1 MEKIRMLSLSKLTRT
16 FYNNLLLYCTKIFIV
31 MSGVVIAPMLLT
43 GSLQLPPILGAVAA
57 ALSDLDNHLKGRVKN
72 IGMILLI
79 FFLASTAVELI
90 FPYPF
95 PFLLLCTFGTAA
107 LIMLGALGDRY
118 ATIAFGTLVLMVYT
132 MLTFE
137 ADRAWYIQPMM
148 LMTGALWYHLISLLF
163 HFIWPAQPMTESLAE
178 CYKDLA
184 RLLELKS
191 RFFDPDEG
199 ESIKEL
205 KLKLSISGKALTAK
219 LDNIRGAII
228 RRLQNEQGQNPFP
241 EILNYYLIAQTIY
254 ERTASVHVEYELLH
268 KKFLYSDL
276 LFRFQRLMMQ
286 QGQTALRISEA
297 ISKQEEYEHPQY
309 LNRLSTRL
317 DETIKRLKKAGN
329 HEKEIFTSLD
339 NLLHN
344 LEQINAL
351 FLKMQSGL
359 AENDLLKTEFNALL
373 PQSTPS
379 LNLKDKVLEFIQ
391 RMKSHLTPESEV
403 FRHAIRMSFVMG
415 AGYLIIW
422 LANIG
427 NIYILNGDEITTRIY
442 WIILTAIFV
451 CQPNSTAT
459 KSRIAK
465 RFSGTVL
472 GVIITIVFLQ
482 FSPSISLQALIV
494 ILSGTLFFIFSA
506 ARYSFAT
513 ALITIMIL
521 IGFNLNDYNFIAP
534 ERLIDTMIGCGLAW
548 IAARYILPDWR
559 YYNLPKTYAK
569 VATENSH
576 YLDQIREQYHAG
588 RSDNLA
594 YLTSRT
600 RASEAD
606 SELSSLFSAL
616 SAANQYDKD
625 HLEQIFN
632 NLCLNNTFLGYLS
645 ALGAHREKIED
656 HEVLAMLDRTTH
668 FIIQTLQ
675 TKQFDQPYYSA
686 LKREIFKLQHQDCCT
701 NSPISTILLQQLT
714 LLLRTLPSYL
724 KALFNA

>member
-1 MEKIRMLSLSKLTRT
+1 MLSLSKLTRT

-31 MSGVVIAPMLLT
+31 MSGVVIAPMLIT

-57 ALSDLDNHLKGRVKN
+57 ALSDLDNHIKGRVKN
-72 IGMILLI
+72 IGLILLI

-90 FPYPF
+90 FPYPLIF
-95 PFLLLCTFGTAA
+95 FLLCVFGTAS

-118 ATIAFGTLVLMVYT
+118 ATIAFGTLVLTVYT

-137 ADRAWYIQPMM
+137 ADRAWYIQPIM
-148 LMTGALWYHLISLLF
+148 LIIGALWYHLISLLF
-163 HFIWPAQPMTESLAE
+163 HFIWPARPMTESLAD

-191 RFFDPDEG
+191 RFFDPDEV

-205 KLKLSISGKALTAK
+205 KLKLSIAGKNLTAK

-228 RRLQNEQGQNPFP
+228 RRLQNERGQNPFP
-241 EILNYYLIAQTIY
+241 EILNYYLVAQTIY
-254 ERTASVHVEYELLH
+254 ERAASVHVEYELLH

-286 QGQTALRISEA
+286 QGQTALKISDA
-297 ISKQEEYEHPQY
+297 INKHEEYEHPQY

-317 DETIKRLKKAGN
+317 NETIERHKKSGN
-329 HEKEIFTSLD
+329 HEREVYRSLD

-359 AENDLLKTEFNALL
+359 ATNELLNTEIQQLL
-373 PQSTPS
+373 PKTPQKIS
-379 LNLKDKVLEFIQ
+379 LKDRLLEIYQ
-391 RMKSHLTPESEV
+391 RIMSHLTPESEV
-403 FRHAIRMSFVMG
+403 FRHAVRMSFVMG

-422 LANIG
+422 IANIG
-427 NIYILNGDEITTRIY
+427 NIYLLNGDEITTRIY

-459 KSRIAK
+459 KTRITK

-472 GVIITIVFLQ
+472 GVIVTILFLQ
-482 FSPSISLQALIV
+482 FSPSVSLQALIV

-506 ARYSFAT
+506 AQYSFAT

-534 ERLIDTMIGCGLAW
+534 ERLIDTMIGCALAW

-559 YYNLPKTYAK
+559 YHNVLKTYDK
-569 VATENSH
+569 VALQNSR
-576 YLDQIREQYHAG
+576 YLKEINEQYHLG
-588 RSDNLA
+588 RSDHLA

-600 RASEAD
+600 LASEAD
-606 SELSSLFSAL
+606 SELSSLFSSL
-616 SAANQYDKD
+616 SASNQHDKAT
-625 HLEQIFN
+625 LEEIFN

-645 ALGAHREKIED
+645 ALGAHREKVED
-656 HEVLAMLDRTTH
+656 KEVLVLFDKTAN
-668 FIIQTLQ
+668 FIIKTLQ
-675 TKQFDQPYYSA
+675 TKQFDRPYYSA
-686 LKREIFKLQHQDCCT
+686 LKREIYQLQHHESCT
-701 NSPISTILLQQLT
+701 QNSVSTILLQQLM

>member
-1 MEKIRMLSLSKLTRT
+1 MNKMKMLSLSNFTRT

-31 MSGVVIAPMLLT
+31 MSGVVIAPMLIT

-57 ALSDLDNHLKGRVKN
+57 ALSDLDNHLKARIKN
-72 IGMILLI
+72 IGLILLI
-79 FFLASTAVELI
+79 FFLAATAVELI
-90 FPYPF
+90 FPHPF
-95 PFLLLCTFGTAA
+95 IFFLLCVFGTAS

-137 ADRAWYIQPMM
+137 VDRAWYIQPLM
-148 LMTGALWYHLISLLF
+148 LMTGVLWYHLISLLF
-163 HFIWPAQPMTESLAE
+163 HFIWPARPMTESLAD

-205 KLKLSISGKALTAK
+205 KLKLSIAGKTLTTK

-228 RRLQNEQGQNPFP
+228 RRLQNERGQNPFP
-241 EILNYYLIAQTIY
+241 EILNYYLVAQTIY
-254 ERTASVHVEYELLH
+254 ERAASVHVEYELLH

-286 QGQTALRISEA
+286 QGQTALKISEA
-297 ISKQEEYEHPQY
+297 INKHEEYAHPQY

-317 DETIKRLKKAGN
+317 DETIQRLKKAGN

-359 AENDLLKTEFNALL
+359 ATKELLNTELNQLL
-373 PQSTPS
+373 PQAPQTLSF
-379 LNLKDKVLEFIQ
+379 KDRMLEIFE
-391 RMKSHLTPESEV
+391 RLKSHLTKESEV
-403 FRHAIRMSFVMG
+403 FRHAVRMSFVMG

-422 LANIG
+422 SANIG
-427 NIYILNGDEITTRIY
+427 NIYLLNGDEITTRIY
-442 WIILTAIFV
+442 WIMLTAIFV
-451 CQPNSTAT
+451 CQPNATAT
-459 KSRIAK
+459 KARVAK

-472 GVIITIVFLQ
+472 GVVITIVFLQ
-482 FSPSISLQALIV
+482 FSPSVSLQALLV

-559 YYNLPKTYAK
+559 YYNIPKTYDK
-569 VATENSH
+569 VAQQNSE
-576 YLDQIREQYHAG
+576 YLAQISAQYHLG
-588 RSDNLA
+588 RSDNLT
-594 YLTSRT
+594 YLTARA

-606 SELSSLFSAL
+606 SELSSLFSSL
-616 SAANQYDKD
+616 SAAKQHDEKS
-625 HLEQIFN
+625 LELIFN

-656 HEVLAMLDRTTH
+656 EEVLALLDRTTQ
-668 FIIQTLQ
+668 FIITTLK

-686 LKREIFKLQHQDCCT
+686 LKREILKLQHHENCT
-701 NSPISTILLQQLT
+701 QSPVATILLQQLM

-724 KALFNA
+724 KSLFQA

>member
-1 MEKIRMLSLSKLTRT
+1 MLSLSKFTRT

-31 MSGVVIAPMLLT
+31 MSGVVIAPMLIT

-57 ALSDLDNHLKGRVKN
+57 ALSDLDNHIKGRVKN
-72 IGMILLI
+72 IGLILLV

-90 FPYPF
+90 FPYPAV
-95 PFLLLCTFGTAA
+95 FLLLCVFGTAS

-137 ADRAWYIQPMM
+137 ADRPWYIQPIM
-148 LMTGALWYHLISLLF
+148 LIIGALWYHVISLLF
-163 HFIWPAQPMTESLAE
+163 HFILPARPMTESLAD

-199 ESIKEL
+199 ESIKTL
-205 KLKLSISGKALTAK
+205 KLKLSIAGKTLTAK

-228 RRLQNEQGQNPFP
+228 RRLQNERGQNPFP
-241 EILNYYLIAQTIY
+241 EILNYYLVAQTIY
-254 ERTASVHVEYELLH
+254 ERAASVHVEYELLH

-286 QGQTALRISEA
+286 QGQTALKISDA
-297 ISKQEEYEHPQY
+297 INKHEKYAHPQY
-309 LNRLSTRL
+309 LNRLAMRL

-329 HEKEIFTSLD
+329 QEKEIFTSLD

-359 AENDLLKTEFNALL
+359 AANMLLNAEFNQLL
-373 PQSTPS
+373 PQVQPKLS
-379 LNLKDKVLEFIQ
+379 LKDRLIALYQ
-391 RMKSHLTPESEV
+391 RLSSHLTTESEV

-422 LANIG
+422 GANLG
-427 NIYILNGDEITTRIY
+427 NIYILNGDEVTTRIY

-459 KSRIAK
+459 KTRIAK

-472 GVIITIVFLQ
+472 GVVTTLLFLQ
-482 FSPSISLQALIV
+482 FSPSVSLQAFIV
-494 ILSGTLFFIFSA
+494 ILSGTLFFAFSA
-506 ARYSFAT
+506 AQYSFAT

-534 ERLIDTMIGCGLAW
+534 ERLIDTMIGCALAW
-548 IAARYILPDWR
+548 VAARYILPDWR
-559 YYNLPKTYAK
+559 YHNIPKTYDK
-569 VATENSH
+569 VAHQNSE
-576 YLDQIREQYHAG
+576 YLEQIRLQYHFG
-588 RSDNLA
+588 RSDHLT

-606 SELSSLFSAL
+606 SELSSLFSSL
-616 SAANQYDKD
+616 SASQQHDAVS
-625 HLEQIFN
+625 LEKIFN

-656 HEVLAMLDRTTH
+656 EEVLALLDRTVH
-668 FIIQTLQ
+668 FIMTTLQ

-686 LKREIFKLQHQDCCT
+686 LKREILRLQHHERCVK
-701 NSPISTILLQQLT
+701 SHVSTILLQQLM
-714 LLLRTLPSYL
+714 LLLRTLPAYL
-724 KALFNA
+724 RALFNV

>member
-1 MEKIRMLSLSKLTRT
+1 MEKIRMLSLSKLTRA

-57 ALSDLDNHLKGRVKN
+57 ALSDLDNHLKGRIKN
-72 IGMILLI
+72 IGIILLI

-90 FPYPF
+90 FPHPF
-95 PFLLLCTFGTAA
+95 PFLLLCTFGTAT

-137 ADRAWYIQPMM
+137 ADRAWYIQPIM

-163 HFIWPAQPMTESLAE
+163 HFIWPARPMAESLAE

-205 KLKLSISGKALTAK
+205 KLKLSIAGKALTAK

-228 RRLQNEQGQNPFP
+228 RRLQNERGQNPFP

-254 ERTASVHVEYELLH
+254 ERAASVHVEYELLH

-286 QGQTALRISEA
+286 QGQTALRISDA

-309 LNRLSTRL
+309 LNRLSSRL
-317 DETIKRLKKAGN
+317 DETIQRLRKAGN

-373 PQSTPS
+373 PKSAPK
-379 LNLKDKVLEFIQ
+379 LKLRERFLEFIQ
-391 RMKSHLTPESEV
+391 RISSHFTPESDV
-403 FRHAIRMSFVMG
+403 FRHAVRMSFVMG

-427 NIYILNGDEITTRIY
+427 NIYLLNGDEVTTRIY
-442 WIILTAIFV
+442 WIMLTAIFV
-451 CQPNSTAT
+451 CQPNATAT
-459 KSRIAK
+459 KARMTK
-465 RFSGTVL
+465 RLSGTVL
-472 GVIITIVFLQ
+472 GVMITIIFLQ
-482 FSPSISLQALIV
+482 FSPSISLQAFIV
-494 ILSGTLFFIFSA
+494 ILSGTLFFAFSA

-534 ERLIDTMIGCGLAW
+534 ERLIDTIIGCGLAW

-559 YYNLPKTYAK
+559 YYNLPKTYTK
-569 VATENSH
+569 VATENSI
-576 YLDQIREQYHAG
+576 YLDQIRQQYHTG
-588 RSDNLA
+588 RTNSLA

-616 SAANQYDKD
+616 SAADQHEKSN
-625 HLEQIFN
+625 LEQIFH

-656 HEVLAMLDRTTH
+656 QQVLAMLDKTTD
-668 FIIQTLQ
+668 FIMQTLQ

-686 LKREIFKLQHQDCCT
+686 LKRDIFKLQHQERCT
-701 NSPISTILLQQLT
+701 NSPISTILLQQLM

-724 KALFNA
+724 KALFKA

>member
-1 MEKIRMLSLSKLTRT
+1 MLSLSKFTRT
-16 FYNNLLLYCTKIFIV
+16 FYNHLLLYYTKIFIV
-31 MSGVVIAPMLLT
+31 MSGVVIAPMLIT

-57 ALSDLDNHLKGRVKN
+57 ALSDLDNHIKGRVKN
-72 IGMILLI
+72 IGLILLI
-79 FFLASTAVELI
+79 FFLAATAVELI

-95 PFLLLCTFGTAA
+95 AFLLLCIFGTAS

-137 ADRAWYIQPMM
+137 ADRAWYIQPSM
-148 LMTGALWYHLISLLF
+148 LMIGALWYHLISLLF
-163 HFIWPAQPMTESLAE
+163 HFIWPARPMTESLAD

-205 KLKLSISGKALTAK
+205 KLKLSIAGKALTTK

-228 RRLQNEQGQNPFP
+228 RRLQNERGQNPFP
-241 EILNYYLIAQTIY
+241 EILNYYLVAQTIY
-254 ERTASVHVEYELLH
+254 ERAASVHVEYELLH

-286 QGQTALRISEA
+286 QGQTALKISEA
-297 ISKQEEYEHPQY
+297 INKHEEYDHPQY

-317 DETIKRLKKAGN
+317 DETIQRLKKAGN
-329 HEKEIFTSLD
+329 HEKEIFTSLE

-359 AENDLLKTEFNALL
+359 AANELLNAELHQLLPKTEQKLR
-373 PQSTPS
+373 
-379 LNLKDKVLEFIQ
+379 LKDRALDIFQ
-391 RMKSHLTPESEV
+391 RLTSHLTTESEI

-422 LANIG
+422 GANLG
-427 NIYILNGDEITTRIY
+427 NIYILNGHEITTRIY
-442 WIILTAIFV
+442 WIMLTAIFV

-459 KSRIAK
+459 KTRITK

-472 GVIITIVFLQ
+472 GVITTLIFLQ
-482 FSPSISLQALIV
+482 FSPSISLQALVV
-494 ILSGTLFFIFSA
+494 ILSGTLFFVFSA

-534 ERLIDTMIGCGLAW
+534 ERLIDTMLGCGLAW

-559 YYNLPKTYAK
+559 YYNIPKTYDK
-569 VATENSH
+569 VAEQNSE
-576 YLDQIREQYHAG
+576 YLAQIREQYHLG
-588 RSDNLA
+588 RSDHLT
-594 YLTSRT
+594 YLTART

-606 SELSSLFSAL
+606 SELSSLFSSL
-616 SAANQYDKD
+616 SASQQHDAEML
-625 HLEQIFN
+625 HEIFN

-645 ALGAHREKIED
+645 ALGAHREKIDNE
-656 HEVLAMLDRTTH
+656 EVLALLDRTTN
-668 FIIQTLQ
+668 FIITTLN

-686 LKREIFKLQHQDCCT
+686 LKREIFKLQHHESCT
-701 NSPISTILLQQLT
+701 KNNVSTILLQQLM

-724 KALFNA
+724 KALFKA

>member
-1 MEKIRMLSLSKLTRT
+1 MLSLSKLTRT
-16 FYNNLLLYCTKIFIV
+16 FYNNLLIYCTKIFIV
-31 MSGVVIAPMLLT
+31 MAGVVIAPMLIT

-57 ALSDLDNHLKGRVKN
+57 ALSDLDNHIKGRLKN
-72 IGMILLI
+72 IAVILLI
-79 FFLASTAVELI
+79 FFLAATAVELI

-95 PFLLLCTFGTAA
+95 IFLLLCVFGTGS

-118 ATIAFGTLVLMVYT
+118 ATISFGTLVLMVYT

-137 ADRAWYIQPMM
+137 PDRAWYLQPMM
-148 LMTGALWYHLISLLF
+148 LMIGTLWYHLISLLF
-163 HFIWPAQPMTESLAE
+163 HFIWPARPMTESLAD

-205 KLKLSISGKALTAK
+205 KLKLSIAGKTLTTK

-228 RRLQNEQGQNPFP
+228 RRLQNERGQNPFP

-254 ERTASVHVEYELLH
+254 ERAASVHVEYELLH

-286 QGQTALRISEA
+286 QGQTALHISEA
-297 ISKQEEYEHPQY
+297 ISKQEKYVHPQY
-309 LNRLSTRL
+309 LNRLTTRL
-317 DETIKRLKKAGN
+317 DETIQRLKKAGN

-359 AENDLLKTEFNALL
+359 AEQELLKVEFKALL
-373 PQSTPS
+373 PQAKVKRS
-379 LNLKDKVLEFIQ
+379 LKSRIIESIQ
-391 RMKSHLTPESEV
+391 RITSHITPESEV

-415 AGYLIIW
+415 MGYLIIW
-422 LANIG
+422 LTNLG
-427 NIYILNGDEITTRIY
+427 NIYLLNGDEVTTRIY
-442 WIILTAIFV
+442 WIMLTAIFV

-459 KSRIAK
+459 KSRITK

-472 GVIITIVFLQ
+472 GVIITILFLQ
-482 FSPSISLQALIV
+482 FSPSVSLQALIV

-506 ARYSFAT
+506 AQYSFAT

-534 ERLIDTMIGCGLAW
+534 ERLIDTMIGCALAW
-548 IAARYILPDWR
+548 VAARYILPDWR
-559 YYNLPKTYAK
+559 YHNIPKTYDK
-569 VATENSH
+569 VAQQNSE
-576 YLDQIREQYHAG
+576 YLAQICEQYHVG
-588 RSDNLA
+588 RSDSLN

-606 SELSSLFSAL
+606 SELSSLFSSL
-616 SAANQYDKD
+616 SASN
-625 HLEQIFN
+625 HHSPLELEEIFN

-645 ALGAHREKIED
+645 ALGAHRAKIED
-656 HEVLAMLDRTTH
+656 HEILALLDKTST
-668 FIIQTLQ
+668 FIIQTLH
-675 TKQFDQPYYSA
+675 TKKFDQPYYSA
-686 LKREIFKLQHQDCCT
+686 LKREIFKLQHQENCVK
-701 NSPISTILLQQLT
+701 NPISTILLQQLM

-724 KALFNA
+724 KALFKV

>member
-57 ALSDLDNHLKGRVKN
+57 ALSDLDNHIKGRVKN
-72 IGMILLI
+72 IGLILLI

-95 PFLLLCTFGTAA
+95 IFLLLCIFGTAS
-107 LIMLGALGDRY
+107 LIMLGAFGDRY
-118 ATIAFGTLVLMVYT
+118 ATIAFGTLVLTVYT

-137 ADRAWYIQPMM
+137 ADRAWYIQPIM
-148 LMTGALWYHLISLLF
+148 LIIGALWYHLISLLF
-163 HFIWPAQPMTESLAE
+163 HFIWPARPMTESLAD

-205 KLKLSISGKALTAK
+205 KLKLSIAGKNLTAK

-228 RRLQNEQGQNPFP
+228 RRLQNERGQNPFP
-241 EILNYYLIAQTIY
+241 EILNYYLVAQTIY
-254 ERTASVHVEYELLH
+254 ERAASVHVEYELLH

-286 QGQTALRISEA
+286 QGQTALKISEA
-297 ISKQEEYEHPQY
+297 INKHEEYEHPQY

-317 DETIKRLKKAGN
+317 NETIDRLKKAGN
-329 HEKEIFTSLD
+329 HEREVYRSLD

-344 LEQINAL
+344 LEQINTL

-359 AENDLLKTEFNALL
+359 AASDLLNTEIQQLL
-373 PQSTPS
+373 PEEPQKI
-379 LNLKDKVLEFIQ
+379 NLKDRFLEFYQ
-391 RMKSHLTPESEV
+391 RIVSHITPESEV
-403 FRHAIRMSFVMG
+403 FRHAVRMSFVMG

-422 LANIG
+422 IANLG
-427 NIYILNGDEITTRIY
+427 NIYLLNGDEITTRIY

-459 KSRIAK
+459 KTRIAK

-472 GVIITIVFLQ
+472 GVVVTLIFLQ
-482 FSPSISLQALIV
+482 FSPSVSLQALIV

-506 ARYSFAT
+506 AQYSFAT

-559 YYNLPKTYAK
+559 YHNIPKTYDK
-569 VATENSH
+569 VALQNSR
-576 YLDQIREQYHAG
+576 YLSAIKEQYHYG
-588 RSDNLA
+588 RSDHLA

-600 RASEAD
+600 LASEAD
-606 SELSSLFSAL
+606 SELSSLFSSL
-616 SAANQYDKD
+616 SASNQHNEAD
-625 HLEQIFN
+625 LEAIFN

-656 HEVLAMLDRTTH
+656 DEVLALFDRTAN
-668 FIIQTLQ
+668 FIIKTLQ

-686 LKREIFKLQHQDCCT
+686 LKREIFKLQHHESCIK
-701 NSPISTILLQQLT
+701 NSVSTILLQQLM